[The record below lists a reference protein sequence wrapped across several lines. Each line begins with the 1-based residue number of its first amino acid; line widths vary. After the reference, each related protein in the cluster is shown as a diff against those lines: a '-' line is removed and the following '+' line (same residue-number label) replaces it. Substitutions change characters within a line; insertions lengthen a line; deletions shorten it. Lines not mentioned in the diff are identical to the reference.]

1 MSAPVSFEQY
11 LDALAAMT
19 PHVDPTATTPST
31 EAIRAAVGSLQEVT
45 PVTEQSLAQWVSSHP
60 QWAHVLGLV
69 VGLSQEKLKNALRDG
84 LDTAGAI
91 TLARTRPDEL
101 ITFLTDRFDLIE
113 MVNKQVGLEYG
124 LADVLI
130 ARAGTRVT
138 ATRASAAGR
147 SIEDMIEDIAKGL
160 ELPYETRTRFVG
172 RGGQTGPGDLVIP
185 NTADAAIVVAAKG
198 FDSTG
203 SKLTAAYEE
212 IAKMAD
218 VRKPTQFIMAVVDGI
233 GWKSRKADLRR
244 IHGLWATNA
253 IDGLYTVSSL
263 GQFRSDLENAARLR
277 GLITG

>member
-19 PHVDPTATTPST
+19 PHVDPTTITPET
-31 EAIRAAVGSLQEVT
+31 QAIRAAVDSLHAVT
-45 PVTEQSLAQWVSSHP
+45 PVTGQSLTQWVSAHP

-69 VGLSQEKLKNALRDG
+69 VGLSQEKLKNTLKDG
-84 LDTAGAI
+84 LDTSGAI
-91 TLARTRPDEL
+91 TLARTRPAEL
-101 ITFLTDRFDLIE
+101 ITFLSDRFDLID
-113 MVNKQVGLEYG
+113 MINSQVDREYG

-147 SIEDMIEDIAKGL
+147 SIEDMIEDIAKDLG
-160 ELPYETRTRFVG
+160 LPYATRTRFVG
-172 RGGQTGPGDLVIP
+172 RGQTGPADLAIP
-185 NTADAAIVVAAKG
+185 NSADAVIVVAAKG

-212 IAKMAD
+212 IAKMAA
-218 VRKPTQFIMAVVDGI
+218 VRKPTQFVMAVVDGI

-244 IHGLWATNA
+244 IHDLWVTND
-253 IDGLYTVSSL
+253 IDGLYTVSAL
-263 GQFRSDLENAARLR
+263 DQFRSDLANAARLR
-277 GLITG
+277 GLITS

>member
-19 PHVDPTATTPST
+19 PHVDPTTTTPET
-31 EAIRAAVGSLQEVT
+31 QAIRAAVDSLHSVT
-45 PVTEQSLAQWVSSHP
+45 PVTGQSLAQWVSTHP

-69 VGLSQEKLKNALRDG
+69 VGLSQEKLKNALKDG
-84 LDTAGAI
+84 LDTSGAI
-91 TLARTRPDEL
+91 TLARTRPEEL
-101 ITFLTDRFDLIE
+101 ITFLTDRFDLVE
-113 MVNKQVGLEYG
+113 MVNKQVDRDYG

-147 SIEDMIEDIAKGL
+147 SIEDMIEDIAKELG
-160 ELPYETRTRFVG
+160 LPYSTRTRFVG
-172 RGGQTGPGDLVIP
+172 RGDQTGPADLAIP
-185 NTADAAIVVAAKG
+185 DTAHAVIVVAAKG

-244 IHGLWATNA
+244 IHDLWATNA
-253 IDGLYTVSSL
+253 IDGLYTVSAL
-263 GQFRSDLENAARLR
+263 DQFRTDLEHAARLR
-277 GLITG
+277 GLITS